1 MKFMKVIL
9 AATTLAAAPATAQ
22 DDVRIE
28 WELRRPFK
36 MFGAF
41 GAKDDYFKAGSI
53 DRAVWD
59 YRRDLFV
66 DASCSAGKNPVSCS
80 EQKLGPSR
88 LQTMREMLAA
98 PYKPDNNSH
107 LRDAWLAT
115 ATAWN
120 NRERVYDSTMI
131 NGEPRVGIKAR
142 LLGPSA
148 ASLTCQWSADGIALD
163 AWRVP
168 CGEWLTNINIKR
180 GATSSTL
187 SVTVLETGK
196 SYQLSGTDTLI
207 RERLIVGL
215 GDSFA
220 SGEGNPDVPVRLSE
234 ELDGDSAF
242 PLPKR
247 RATSTMMET
256 DAAQWLDRDCH
267 RSLLGA
273 QQRAAIQFSAR
284 RPREET
290 IFLGF
295 ACSGAEILEGI
306 IGPYTGTG
314 DTSQFS
320 RAGRSQGRYDQWDGS
335 QINQVIRALCNE
347 PVGAAFRYKGI
358 YLPWELRAGNYAPKL
373 EGRFETNRLDG
384 LVTKCPSGFK
394 RPIDAV
400 LLSVGGNDIGFS
412 KIIAGVIVEGWFRSK
427 LFSLAGQIVSPQQ
440 AKKTIA
446 DTLPGKYRELDRLL
460 EKYLGMKDARRIII
474 SAYPNP
480 ATDQNG
486 ALCGNNPGG
495 MKRGLEAFPAR
506 KTATLSAG
514 ESASIV
520 KNVIE
525 PLNAVIGK
533 APDRGSRKWTVA
545 DDHLGRTI
553 GHGICAEGNLSKE
566 DSLETRRYL
575 MEFNPYAEA
584 TRWFRTINDSYL
596 IQNQM
601 KVESEIDGSLTSLIA
616 DKYLKVYGMIH
627 PNSMGSAANADAY
640 LDRLEEVI
648 PLGR

>member
-1 MKFMKVIL
+1 
-9 AATTLAAAPATAQ
+9 
-22 DDVRIE
+22 
-28 WELRRPFK
+28 
-36 MFGAF
+36 MFGDF
-41 GAKDDYFKAGSI
+41 GKNDKYFKPARV
-53 DRAVWD
+53 DRSLWD

-66 DASCSAGKNPVSCS
+66 DASCTTTPNPVSCS
-80 EQKLGPSR
+80 EQKLGATR
-88 LQTMREMLAA
+88 LQTMRDSLVA
-98 PYKPDNNSH
+98 PYRPDNNSH

-120 NRERVYDSTMI
+120 NRDRVYDRTMLDQS
-131 NGEPRVGIKAR
+131 GRVGIKAR
-142 LLGPSA
+142 ISDPSV
-148 ASLTCQWSADGIALD
+148 ASLTCQWSTDGTAVD
-163 AWRVP
+163 AWKIR
-168 CGEWLTNINIKR
+168 CGDWLKNINIKR
-180 GATSSTL
+180 GAVSSTL
-187 SVTVLETGK
+187 SVKVLETGK
-196 SYQLSGTDTLI
+196 TYSLSGSDTLV

-220 SGEGNPDVPVRLSE
+220 SGEGNPDIPVRLSN

-247 RATSTMMET
+247 RATSSMMQT

-284 RPREET
+284 RPKEET

-306 IGPYTGTG
+306 VGPYAGTG

-320 RAGRSQGRYDQWDGS
+320 RAGRDQGRFDQWDES
-335 QINQVIRALCNE
+335 QINQVIRALCTD
-347 PVGAAFRYKGI
+347 PVGEAFPYREI
-358 YLPWELRAGNYAPKL
+358 YQPSELRNGAYAKNL
-373 EGRFETNRLDG
+373 EGLHKANGLDA
-384 LVTKCPSGFK
+384 LLARCPSGFK

-412 KIIAGVIVEGWFRSK
+412 KIIAGVIVEGWFRSR
-427 LFSLAGQIVSPQQ
+427 LFGLAGQIVKPER
-440 AKKTIA
+440 ARETIKN
-446 DTLPGKYRELDRLL
+446 TLPEKYRTLDRIL
-460 EKYLGMKDARRIII
+460 ETHLGIKDARRVII

-480 ATDQNG
+480 ATDQKG
-486 ALCGNNPGG
+486 ALCGTNPGG
-495 MKRGLEAFPAR
+495 QQRGLEAFPAR

-514 ESASIV
+514 ESESII

-525 PLNAVIGK
+525 PLNATIRK
-533 APDRGSRKWTVA
+533 APDRANRNWTIA
-545 DDHLGRTI
+545 DSHLGRTI
-553 GHGICAEGNLSKE
+553 GHGICAEGTVSRE
-566 DSLETRRYL
+566 DTLTTSDY
-575 MEFNPYAEA
+575 MSEFNPYAET

-627 PNSMGSAANADAY
+627 PNSMGSAVNADAY
-640 LDRLEEVI
+640 LAKLEEII
-648 PLGR
+648 PIVQ